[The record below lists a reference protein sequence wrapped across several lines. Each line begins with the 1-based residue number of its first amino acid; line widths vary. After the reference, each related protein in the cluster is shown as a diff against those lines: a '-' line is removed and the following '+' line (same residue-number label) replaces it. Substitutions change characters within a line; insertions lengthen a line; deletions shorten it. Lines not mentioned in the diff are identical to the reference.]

1 MSQYGTA
8 MVCLTVNFPVTRFG
22 TREFTPMGE
31 YDMKSALLSSALALT
46 ILATPAGAATNLLSN
61 GSFENGFTGWSVN
74 LGPPPEGTAP
84 VVIDYNQASAYPSGA
99 FGEAVGTNNVASASP
114 DAVGTKLAYF
124 SSDTANPH
132 TLSQLVNLVA
142 GVTYNIGFD
151 YYAPANGIS
160 NPFDATLGFF
170 VDGSQVGSVL
180 RAGSPAGTQA
190 QTWINY
196 SSSFVAQSS
205 GPQTI
210 DFQYRG
216 LGITA
221 ADFGVDRVFVTAA
234 VPEPGTW
241 AMMLLGFGAIGAS
254 MRRRRRVSAI
264 AQMG

>member
-1 MSQYGTA
+1 
-8 MVCLTVNFPVTRFG
+8 
-22 TREFTPMGE
+22 MGE
-31 YDMKSALLSSALALT
+31 LNMKSALLSSAFALT
-46 ILATPAGAATNLLSN
+46 VLATPASAATNLLSN
-61 GSFENGFTGWSVN
+61 GSFEDGFTGWNVN
-74 LGPPPEGTAP
+74 LGPTPQGTAP
-84 VVIDYNQASAYPSGA
+84 VVIDYNQASAYPTGA
-99 FGEAVGTNNVASASP
+99 FGEAVVTNNLASASP

-170 VDGSQVGSVL
+170 LNGSQVGSVL
-180 RAGSPAGTQA
+180 QAGSPAGTPA

-196 SSSFVAQSS
+196 SSSFVAQSG

-210 DFQYRG
+210 DFRYRG

-264 AQMG
+264 AQVA